1 MEWLLILTEL
11 ENSVR
16 LRYRLELGIRW
27 AGEKNINR
35 GSQKNREPERRN
47 RGPGLGAA
55 RLCVCPQAR
64 EGARCWGSLSKPLT

>member
-1 MEWLLILTEL
+1 MEWLFILTEL

-35 GSQKNREPERRN
+35 GTQKIGNLSGATEALAWEQRDFVSVLKPGK
-47 RGPGLGAA
+47 GPDAGG
-55 RLCVCPQAR
+55 R
-64 EGARCWGSLSKPLT
+64 